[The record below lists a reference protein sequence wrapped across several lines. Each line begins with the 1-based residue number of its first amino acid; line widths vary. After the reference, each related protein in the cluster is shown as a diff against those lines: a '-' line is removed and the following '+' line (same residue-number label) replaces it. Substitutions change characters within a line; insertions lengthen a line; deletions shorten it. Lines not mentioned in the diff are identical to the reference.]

1 MLAFVFVGLTSRRGL
16 LSDPPCDEVVRSFD
30 EHVFS
35 KINTDFHVYIVG
47 DTDCHERACSYFGKE
62 RVIQCENV
70 PTTDQLLN
78 FAYDTKPNT
87 EWQEYI
93 NNGGLTNLFIK
104 MQKVADIIKQDYDAI
119 IRIRH
124 DVILG
129 EDISRYILKLASEP
143 SVDLACLYDWVM
155 IGKEHII
162 KYIFNTYSR
171 KFIGP
176 PHPDF
181 DTTGLLTKQELT
193 NWYQDHVVPT
203 NAPEIVFSSI
213 ILDYYNKNS
222 ISPKG
227 RLFHICMDFGRP
239 YDHLHHD
246 PHYLVLNNSST
257 HNISLDLIKQNK

>member
-16 LSDPPCDEVVRSFD
+16 LSDPPCEEVVRSFD

-35 KINTDFHVYIVG
+35 KINIDFHVYIIG
-47 DTDCHERACSYFGKE
+47 DTDCYERACSYFGKE
-62 RVIQCENV
+62 KVIQCENV
-70 PTTDQLLN
+70 PTTDQLMN
-78 FAYDTKPNT
+78 FVKYTKSNT
-87 EWQEYI
+87 KWQEYI
-93 NNGGLTNLFIK
+93 NNVGLTNLFIK
-104 MQKVADIIKQDYDAI
+104 MQKTGDAIKQSYDAI

-129 EDISRYILKLASEP
+129 ECISKYILKIASDP
-143 SVDLACLYDWVM
+143 SIDLACLYDWVM

-171 KFIGP
+171 CFIGP

-193 NWYQDHVVPT
+193 NWYQDSNIPT
-203 NAPEIVFSSI
+203 NAPEIVLSAI
-213 ILDYYNKNS
+213 ILDYYNLNS

-239 YDHLHHD
+239 HDPSHHE
-246 PHYLVLNNSST
+246 PHYLVLNNSSR
-257 HNISLDLIKQNK
+257 HNIRLDLLQNFQ